1 MARAQKLIP
10 VVDMARRET
19 EQAQL
24 QLADANRLL
33 HQEQQQLQDLQQYR
47 QQYLQRFRNADPQVM
62 SARKA
67 IELRSF
73 LVQLDQAIQLQEK
86 QVRQYL
92 GQSQHKQQ
100 IWLQARSKQQAMETL
115 MERYQQQDQQQQ
127 QRREQMLTDEFSAQL
142 WRRKQP

>member
-10 VVDMARRET
+10 VIDMARREV
-19 EQAQL
+19 ERAQL

-33 HQEQQQLQDLQQYR
+33 HQEQQQLQDLQHYR
-47 QQYLQRFRNADPQVM
+47 QVYLQRFRSADPQVM

-73 LVQLDQAIQLQEK
+73 LVQLDQAIQLQES

-115 MERYQQQDQQQQ
+115 MERYQEQDMQQQ

>member
-10 VVDMARRET
+10 VIDLARRET
-19 EQAQL
+19 EQAQM

-33 HQEQQQLQDLQQYR
+33 HQEQQQLQELQQYR
-47 QQYLQRFRNADPQVM
+47 QDYLQRFRSGDPQSM
-62 SARKA
+62 PARKA

-115 MERYQQQDQQQQ
+115 MERYQQQDLQQQL
-127 QRREQMLTDEFSAQL
+127 RREQVLSDEYSVQL
-142 WRRKQP
+142 WRRKKT

>member
-10 VVDMARRET
+10 VIDMARRET

-24 QLADANRLL
+24 QLSDVNRLL
-33 HQEQQQLQDLQQYR
+33 HQEQQQLQDLQHYR
-47 QQYLQRFRNADPQVM
+47 QVYLQRFRSADPQVM

-73 LVQLDQAIQLQEK
+73 LVQLDQAIQLQES
-86 QVRQYL
+86 QVRQFL
-92 GQSQHKQQ
+92 SQSKHKQQ
-100 IWLQARSKQQAMETL
+100 IWLQARSKQQSMETL
-115 MERYQQQDQQQQ
+115 LERYQQEDMQQQ
-127 QRREQMLTDEFSAQL
+127 QRREQLLTDEFSAQI

>member
-10 VVDMARRET
+10 VIDMARRET
-19 EQAQL
+19 EKAQL

-33 HQEQQQLQDLQQYR
+33 HQEQQQLQDLQHYR
-47 QQYLQRFRNADPQVM
+47 QVYLQRFRSADPQIM
-62 SARKA
+62 TARKA

-73 LVQLDQAIQLQEK
+73 LVQLDQAIQLQES

-92 GQSQHKQQ
+92 NQSEHKQQ

-115 MERYQQQDQQQQ
+115 MERYQQQDMQQQ
-127 QRREQMLTDEFSAQL
+127 QRREQILTDEFSAQL

>member
-10 VVDMARRET
+10 VIDMARREV
-19 EQAQL
+19 EKAQL

-33 HQEQQQLQDLQQYR
+33 HQEQQQLQDLQHYR
-47 QQYLQRFRNADPQVM
+47 QVYLQRFRSADPQVM

-73 LVQLDQAIQLQEK
+73 LVQLDQAIQLQES

-115 MERYQQQDQQQQ
+115 MERYQEQDMQQQ

>member
-1 MARAQKLIP
+1 MTRAQKLIP
-10 VVDMARRET
+10 VIAMARREA

-33 HQEQQQLQDLQQYR
+33 YQEQHQLQDLQHYR
-47 QQYLQRFRNADPQVM
+47 QQYLQRFRSADPQVM

-73 LVQLDQAIQLQEK
+73 LVQLDQAIQMQEK

-115 MERYQQQDQQQQ
+115 LTRYQQQELQQQ
-127 QRREQMLTDEFSAQL
+127 QRREQLLNDEYSAQL
-142 WRRKQP
+142 WRRKQF